1 MLEPSDQLI
10 GCGHRLCLP
19 PRPHRLVDSLHLPEV
34 EEGDL
39 SPRDSLKEQ
48 KSGCS
53 GSPSTPEGPSN
64 LQSSPVMR
72 KEREGSNSVVWYSP
86 AGSTARSYLG
96 NGCPLA
102 CWCSAPPPPQALTV
116 RARLTN
122 PSMKAYFIA
131 QPPHL

>member
-72 KEREGSNSVVWYSP
+72 NEREGLNSVVWYWP
-86 AGSTARSYLG
+86 AGREACSTLG
-96 NGCPLA
+96 KGRPLA
-102 CWCSAPPPPQALTV
+102 CWCSLPAPPPAPQALSV
-116 RARLTN
+116 RAIRITN
-122 PSMKAYFIA
+122 IPNGRECFIA
-131 QPPHL
+131 

>member
-53 GSPSTPEGPSN
+53 GSPSVPEGPSN

-72 KEREGSNSVVWYSP
+72 NEREGLNSVVWYRP
-86 AGSTARSYLG
+86 AGREACSNLG
-96 NGCPLA
+96 NGRPLA
-102 CWCSAPPPPQALTV
+102 CWWSPPLAPQALSARAV
-116 RARLTN
+116 RATN
-122 PSMKAYFIA
+122 SLNRRADVI
-131 QPPHL
+131 